1 MTPVAGSAVAEPV
14 ESLEQPVNTRSPA
27 SAKLDRRIAPVC
39 PIAPARGSGLSTWER
54 ILGPVTP
61 AALDPRSRRVRVA
74 LPIVLAMLS
83 MLGPFSI
90 DTPFPA
96 FAQMQRD
103 FGVGSAEMQL
113 VVTAYLA
120 AFAVMSIFHGPLSDA
135 IGRRPVILA
144 SVAVYV
150 VASIGAAFAPDL
162 GVLLAFRVLQG
173 LSAGGAAIVSR
184 TVIRDL
190 FDGQQAQVLMSR
202 VALIFALG
210 PAIAP
215 IIGGLVLQ
223 LGPWRWIF
231 AFMAIFGVV
240 LIAATV
246 LILPESHPPERRVPM
261 RPGAVLEGLGVVARR
276 ASFHRL
282 AWAMT
287 LTFAAQFLYIGGAA
301 IFLVDLL
308 GKGELDFWVLFVPMI
323 GSMMLGSWISGR
335 SAGRLTARRLV
346 SAGYTISVLGGVV
359 GLLLALS
366 PLGDRLPWAV
376 VGASL
381 IALGNGMT
389 YPNLQLLL
397 LDLFPDRR
405 GAVMSGATFITL
417 AFNAI
422 VAVAVTPLVGVST
435 LGFAVAAMVLVGA
448 GQLCWSWYCAVED
461 RDTEV
466 AEHPEELEPTDL
478 M

>member
-1 MTPVAGSAVAEPV
+1 
-14 ESLEQPVNTRSPA
+14 
-27 SAKLDRRIAPVC
+27 
-39 PIAPARGSGLSTWER
+39 
-54 ILGPVTP
+54 
-61 AALDPRSRRVRVA
+61 
-74 LPIVLAMLS
+74 MLS
-83 MLGPFSI
+83 MIGPFSI

-103 FGVGSAEMQL
+103 FGVSSTEMQL

-144 SVAVYV
+144 SISVYV
-150 VASIGAAFAPDL
+150 LASIGAALSPSL

-190 FDGQQAQVLMSR
+190 FDGEQAQVLMSR

-223 LGPWRWIF
+223 VGPWQWVF
-231 AFMAIFGVV
+231 AFMALFGLV

-246 LILPESHPPERRVPM
+246 LVLPESHPPERRTPL
-261 RPGAVLEGLGVVARR
+261 RPSAVMEGLVAVARR
-276 ASFHRL
+276 AEFHRL
-282 AWAMT
+282 AWAAT
-287 LTFAAQFLYIGGAA
+287 LAFAAQFLYIGGAA
-301 IFLVDLL
+301 IFVVDLL

-335 SAGRLTARRLV
+335 AARRMSARRIV
-346 SAGYTISVLGGVV
+346 SLGYTVSVAGGAV
-359 GLLLALS
+359 GLALAATS
-366 PLGDRLPWAV
+366 LGDHLPWAV
-376 VGASL
+376 VGCSI

-389 YPNLQLLL
+389 YPNLQLML

-417 AFNAI
+417 VFNAV
-422 VAVAVTPLVGVST
+422 VAVAVAPVVGAST
-435 LGFAVAAMVLVGA
+435 LGFAVAAMILVGV
-448 GQLCWSWYCAVED
+448 GYMSWSWYCAVED
-461 RDTEV
+461 RD
-466 AEHPEELEPTDL
+466 APAPQHPEELEPTDL